1 MKCISFIFIGL
12 WIIFLGYINAEDVK
26 VSEKEFQVR
35 TQAQE
40 LSEKGKVPEAILLI
54 DEYEKSLK
62 VPMHYILY
70 EYRGSLWALSEK
82 YPFALKDYLKAYR
95 IQKTREN
102 ISSLGLCYLYMKDYF
117 NAESLFRE
125 GMLISD
131 NPINFKKGLLQ
142 CFLQQERYREGVSL
156 AESLLLESPL
166 DKDLLS
172 LAAQIYRQLGDS
184 DKAWENLKLLH
195 LQGNATKKDLD
206 MIFDIALQKKMHFIA
221 ENIAFEIISRKEEVS
236 MARLTNLVISFLNL
250 NQTEKAEK
258 WIAIANK
265 QGKTE
270 KLTLYLAESLRNKD
284 PARSLNLIQSIKDL
298 SEMDG
303 RYYLVLGEL
312 ILKNGDHKKALAL
325 YKEAATFEDYRKP
338 ALWQIFSVY
347 RNNKNNKECHATLLE
362 LQQLDQG
369 NETIAQLLQ
378 FYQGKE

>member
-1 MKCISFIFIGL
+1 LKCISFIFIGL
-12 WIIFLGYINAEDVK
+12 WIIFLGNINAEDVK

-40 LSEKGKVPEAILLI
+40 LSEKGKVPEAIFLI

-82 YPFALKDYLKAYR
+82 YSFALKDYLKAYR
-95 IQKTREN
+95 IQKTKEN
-102 ISSLGLCYLYMKDYF
+102 ISSLGLCYLYLKDYF
-117 NAESLFRE
+117 NAENLFRE

-142 CFLQQERYREGVSL
+142 CFLHQERYREGVSL
-156 AESLLLESPL
+156 VESLLLESPL

-172 LAAQIYRQLGDS
+172 LAAQIYRQLGDA

-195 LQGNATKKDLD
+195 LQGNASKKDLD
-206 MIFDIALQKKMHFIA
+206 MIFDIALHKKLYLIA
-221 ENIAFEIISRKEEVS
+221 ENIALEILNRKEEVS

-258 WIAIANK
+258 WIAIASK

-312 ILKNGDHKKALAL
+312 TLKNGDQKKALAL